1 MKAFVQHSLG
11 ALGVM
16 MTIGLV
22 SSIFISPYYVATA
35 TAVAFTYYG
44 REVSQ
49 AQTDIAKRLRTTRQ
63 AVWYAGWTYFEWNS
77 TQKILESVAPATVA
91 YLAAYLIGRC
101 LCLTS

>member
-1 MKAFVQHSLG
+1 MKPFLQHSLG

-35 TAVAFTYYG
+35 VSFTYYG

-77 TQKILESVAPATVA
+77 TQKVLESVAPATVA
-91 YLAAYLIGRC
+91 YATAYLIGRF
-101 LCLTS
+101 LCFTS